1 MRILDK
7 MMKAPFTLIKTP
19 FKDLN
24 GGNKLQGRPKLTG
37 LHWYILGFCFFAFIE
52 MSEGLIANTQ
62 VSFWAFF
69 PFYLFDGIFFF
80 ILLYVYLPFIF
91 EKSLKP
97 WVRIGSAVAAVLSFS
112 VILHFYETFLRY
124 LKNGI
129 FETNWTFKSF
139 HYSAARGTLI
149 TLITYLLYNNRYV
162 RFVEREIAY
171 RQSHELELKNDLLRA
186 QIDPHLIN
194 NVLFVLYSR
203 ILQYSKKDAEI
214 INLLSR
220 LTSHSI
226 SQSNKRGL
234 ISLSAEVHNIKNYIR
249 IMELC
254 KEHSINV
261 FWDLNLESD
270 KDIILPPNILLE
282 PVVNAMKYGQ
292 FSKNT
297 PIEIHLRIINNQE
310 LMFRTYNN
318 KAVATKQSSHSIGMQ
333 NLRERLHLYYPGT
346 HELKILNT
354 DTTYELN
361 LKLML

>member
-1 MRILDK
+1 MGIFDK
-7 MMKAPFTLIKTP
+7 MMKAPFMLIKAP
-19 FKDLN
+19 FKHLN
-24 GGNKLQGRPKLTG
+24 TDNNHKGRPKLTG
-37 LHWYILGFCFFAFIE
+37 LHWYILGFCFFALFE
-52 MSEGLIANTQ
+52 MSMGLFSNPQ
-62 VSFWAFF
+62 LRLWAFF
-69 PFYLFDGIFFF
+69 PFYLFDGLFFI
-80 ILLYVYLPFIF
+80 ILLYIFLPFVF
-91 EKSLKP
+91 QKSLKP
-97 WVRIGSAVAAVLSFS
+97 WVRIGSAAAAVLSFS
-112 VILHFYETFLRY
+112 VILHFYEAFLRY

-139 HYSAARGTLI
+139 HYSEARGTLI

-203 ILQYSKKDAEI
+203 IQQYSKEDAEI
-214 INLLSR
+214 INHLSG

-226 SQSNKRGL
+226 SQSNEKGL
-234 ISLSAEVHNIKNYIR
+234 ISLATEVHNIKNYIR

-261 FWDLNLESD
+261 NWDINLESN

-282 PVVNAMKYGQ
+282 PIVNAMKYGQ
-292 FSKNT
+292 FSKET
-297 PIEIHLRIINNQE
+297 PIEIHLRIINNME
-310 LMFRTYNN
+310 LVFRTYNH
-318 KAVATKQSSHSIGMQ
+318 KAVVTNQSSHSIGMQ
-333 NLRERLHLYYPGT
+333 NLRERLHLYFPGM
-346 HELKILNT
+346 HELQIINT
-354 DTTYELN
+354 ETTYELN